1 MLSQQILMTD
11 LLVSECCPNV
21 HADLFLLNKRT
32 RKAQKIRH
40 NGQQI
45 RPMFAYKLDMHM
57 TQPATTLPNTLYV
70 DGACRGNPG
79 KGGWGVYVEYFDGQT
94 AEFCGGEPET
104 TNNRMEL
111 MAAIEGLARTDQQ
124 VPVIVWTDSSYVQ
137 KGISDWIHGW
147 KKKNWRKSDGGA
159 VKNADLWQKLD
170 QLSQSRQID
179 WRWIKGHAGHAG
191 NEKADQ
197 LANQGLETQGASV
210 AFSAT
215 KSQTIASTIQSETA
229 VVKVAKSSSKAPS
242 ASLMDLLL
250 PPEENDDVILDEPE
264 WFAAEE
270 QAEFEANEMNQDISS
285 TPPLFDQDFQEK
297 DVETEQPQVESTP
310 QGIVRTHN
318 TKHLDA
324 FTSSGKRQLIL
335 DTETTGFDP
344 KTGDRIV
351 EIGVIELV
359 NRKLTGNS
367 LHVYLNPQR
376 LVGESENIHGLSDVF
391 LSDKP
396 LFKDIV
402 SELVAFLDGTE
413 VIAHNASFDM
423 KFLDAEMQMAGHP
436 PLTEK
441 VTVTD
446 TLAIAKRKHPGQKNS
461 LDALAKRY
469 EVKERDRTFHG
480 ALLDAEILADVYLL
494 LTGGQVTLDMDSSD
508 DHHANA
514 TQARQIVPR
523 KLAVVKAHADE
534 LELHQTWLKQ
544 LDGGKGGPVS
554 IWHKLEQPQDSLD
567 S

>member
-1 MLSQQILMTD
+1 MIQS
-11 LLVSECCPNV
+11 SP
-21 HADLFLLNKRT
+21 
-32 RKAQKIRH
+32 
-40 NGQQI
+40 
-45 RPMFAYKLDMHM
+45 
-57 TQPATTLPNTLYV
+57 TQSNTLYV

-79 KGGWGVYVEYFDGQT
+79 KGGWGVFVEYADSQT

-111 MAAIEGLARTDQQ
+111 MAAIEGLAHTDAQ
-124 VPVIVWTDSSYVQ
+124 VPVTVWTDSSYVQ
-137 KGISDWIHGW
+137 KGISEWIHGW

-170 QLSQSRQID
+170 QLSQHRKID

-197 LANQGLETQGASV
+197 LANQGLETQGASL
-210 AFSAT
+210 AFSMNKA
-215 KSQTIASTIQSETA
+215 QTMASEITPKIPSIT
-229 VVKVAKSSSKAPS
+229 KVAKTSSKVPS
-242 ASLMDLLL
+242 TSLMDLML
-250 PPEENDDVILDEPE
+250 PPEDDLEIENDQ
-264 WFAAEE
+264 EE
-270 QAEFEANEMNQDISS
+270 QLKEPDWFVAEAHAEFEVNVIIENIPLA
-285 TPPLFDQDFQEK
+285 PLFFDEKNSRDQAAIEDQAQAA
-297 DVETEQPQVESTP
+297 DSAP

-318 TKHLDA
+318 TKRLDA

-376 LVGESENIHGLSDVF
+376 LVGESENIHGLSDAF

-402 SELVAFLDGTE
+402 AELVAFLQGTE

-423 KFLDAEMQMAGHP
+423 KFLDAEMQMAGHA
-436 PLTEK
+436 PLTEI

-446 TLAIAKRKHPGQKNS
+446 TLAMAKRKHPGQKNN

-494 LTGGQVTLDMDSSD
+494 LTGGQVKLDMDSSED
-508 DHHANA
+508 NQAGSN
-514 TQARQIVPR
+514 QAR
-523 KLAVVKAHADE
+523 KLVKRNIPVITAHTDE
-534 LELHQTWLKQ
+534 LELHQQWMQQ

-554 IWHKLEQPQDSLD
+554 IWHKLEQKQD
-567 S
+567 

>member
-1 MLSQQILMTD
+1 
-11 LLVSECCPNV
+11 
-21 HADLFLLNKRT
+21 
-32 RKAQKIRH
+32 
-40 NGQQI
+40 
-45 RPMFAYKLDMHM
+45 M
-57 TQPATTLPNTLYV
+57 TQLTTTQSNTLYV

-79 KGGWGVYVEYFDGQT
+79 KGGWGVYVEYADNQT
-94 AEFCGGEPET
+94 AEFCGGELET

-111 MAAIEGLARTDQQ
+111 MAAIEGLVRTDTQT
-124 VPVIVWTDSSYVQ
+124 PVTVWTDSSYVQ
-137 KGISDWIHGW
+137 KGISEWIHGW

-170 QLSQSRQID
+170 QLSQHRKID

-197 LANQGLETQGASV
+197 LANQGLETQGASL
-210 AFSAT
+210 AFPKNKA
-215 KSQTIASTIQSETA
+215 QTLAAEILPQTPSIIKIAKTTTN
-229 VVKVAKSSSKAPS
+229 PPTT
-242 ASLMDLLL
+242 SLMDLLL
-250 PPEENDDVILDEPE
+250 PPEEDDFAEEYDLEVNDQNKKIDEPD
-264 WFAAEE
+264 WFVAEE
-270 QAEFEANEMNQDISS
+270 QAELEATQVKQTIISGAPLLDEKSIDQKNE
-285 TPPLFDQDFQEK
+285 QEK
-297 DVETEQPQVESTP
+297 P

-318 TKHLDA
+318 TKRLDA
-324 FTSSGKRQLIL
+324 FTTSGKRQLIL

-376 LVGESENIHGLSDVF
+376 LVGESENIHGLSDAF
-391 LSDKP
+391 LTDKP

-402 SELVAFLDGTE
+402 AELVAFLQGTE

-423 KFLDAEMQMAGHP
+423 KFLDAEMQMAGHS
-436 PLTEK
+436 PLTDI

-446 TLAIAKRKHPGQKNS
+446 TLAMAKRKHPGQKNN

-480 ALLDAEILADVYLL
+480 ALLDAEILADVYLQ

-508 DHHANA
+508 DNHVNA
-514 TQARQIVPR
+514 AQAGKFVKRSLSVV
-523 KLAVVKAHADE
+523 LAHDDE
-534 LELHQTWLKQ
+534 LELHRAWLQQ
-544 LDGGKGGPVS
+544 LDGGKGGAVS
-554 IWHKLEQPQDSLD
+554 IWHKIEQQ
-567 S
+567 

>member
-1 MLSQQILMTD
+1 
-11 LLVSECCPNV
+11 
-21 HADLFLLNKRT
+21 
-32 RKAQKIRH
+32 
-40 NGQQI
+40 
-45 RPMFAYKLDMHM
+45 M
-57 TQPATTLPNTLYV
+57 TQQAATQSNTLYV

-79 KGGWGVYVEYFDGQT
+79 KGGWGVYVEYANGQT

-111 MAAIEGLARTDQQ
+111 MAAIEGLARTDAQT
-124 VPVIVWTDSSYVQ
+124 PITVWTDSNYVQ
-137 KGISDWIHGW
+137 KGISEWIHGW

-159 VKNADLWQKLD
+159 VKNAELWQKLD
-170 QLSQSRQID
+170 QLSQNRKID

-210 AFSAT
+210 AFST
-215 KSQTIASTIQSETA
+215 HKSQTIASTMKSETT
-229 VVKVAKSSSKAPS
+229 VTKVAKTSSNTPS
-242 ASLMDLLL
+242 VSLMDLLL
-250 PPEENDDVILDEPE
+250 PPENTNQDELLDEPE
-264 WFAAEE
+264 WFSAEE
-270 QAEFEANEMNQDISS
+270 QAEYEANEINELLAPEPQLFEEQIVDDELSDI
-285 TPPLFDQDFQEK
+285 
-297 DVETEQPQVESTP
+297 ESAP

-318 TKHLDA
+318 TKRLDA

-351 EIGVIELV
+351 EIGVVELV

-402 SELVAFLDGTE
+402 DELEAFLHGTE

-423 KFLDAEMQMAGHP
+423 KFLDAELQMVGRA
-436 PLTEK
+436 PLTDK

-446 TLAIAKRKHPGQKNS
+446 TLAMAKRKHPGQKNN

-480 ALLDAEILADVYLL
+480 ALLDAEILADVYLA
-494 LTGGQVTLDMDSSD
+494 LTGGQVTLDMDSSED
-508 DHHANA
+508 NH
-514 TQARQIVPR
+514 
-523 KLAVVKAHADE
+523 AHASQTRKHIKRTLPVIHAHENE
-534 LELHQTWLKQ
+534 LELHKAWLQQ

-554 IWHKLEQPQDSLD
+554 IWHKLDQSQDS
-567 S
+567 

>member
-1 MLSQQILMTD
+1 
-11 LLVSECCPNV
+11 
-21 HADLFLLNKRT
+21 
-32 RKAQKIRH
+32 
-40 NGQQI
+40 
-45 RPMFAYKLDMHM
+45 M
-57 TQPATTLPNTLYV
+57 TQTAAAQSNTLYV

-79 KGGWGVYVEYFDGQT
+79 KGGWGVYVEYADGQT

-111 MAAIEGLARTDQQ
+111 MAAIEGLARTDAQI
-124 VPVIVWTDSSYVQ
+124 PVTERTDSSYVQ
-137 KGISDWIHGW
+137 KGISEWIHGW

-170 QLSQSRQID
+170 QLSHQRKID

-197 LANQGLETQGASV
+197 LANQGLETQGASL
-210 AFSAT
+210 AFST
-215 KSQTIASTIQSETA
+215 VKSQTIASEITPKTPSIT
-229 VVKVAKSSSKAPS
+229 KVAKTSSNAPS

-250 PPEENDDVILDEPE
+250 PPEDDLEIENDQEELFDEPE
-264 WFAAEE
+264 WFAAED
-270 QAEFEANEMNQDISS
+270 QAEFEANEINETLASEPQLFEEETAVEISETKQPEAES
-285 TPPLFDQDFQEK
+285 APL
-297 DVETEQPQVESTP
+297 
-310 QGIVRTHN
+310 GIVRTHN
-318 TKHLDA
+318 TKRLDA
-324 FTSSGKRQLIL
+324 FTTSGKRQLIL

-376 LVGESENIHGLSDVF
+376 LVGESENIHGLSDAF

-402 SELVAFLDGTE
+402 AELIAFLQGTE

-423 KFLDAEMQMAGHP
+423 KFLDAEMQMAGHA
-436 PLTEK
+436 PLTDI

-446 TLAIAKRKHPGQKNS
+446 TLAMAKRKHPGQKNN

-494 LTGGQVTLDMDSSD
+494 LTGGQVKLDMDSSEEND
-508 DHHANA
+508 ANA
-514 TQARQIVPR
+514 TQTRQLVKRSLP
-523 KLAVVKAHADE
+523 VVTAHADE
-534 LELHQTWLKQ
+534 LELHQAWLKQ
-544 LDGGKGGPVS
+544 MDGGKGGPVS
-554 IWHKLEQPQDSLD
+554 IWHKLEQSQES
-567 S
+567 

>member
-1 MLSQQILMTD
+1 
-11 LLVSECCPNV
+11 
-21 HADLFLLNKRT
+21 
-32 RKAQKIRH
+32 
-40 NGQQI
+40 
-45 RPMFAYKLDMHM
+45 M
-57 TQPATTLPNTLYV
+57 TQPAAAQSNTLYV

-79 KGGWGVYVEYFDGQT
+79 KGGWGVYVEYDDGQT

-111 MAAIEGLARTDQQ
+111 MAAIEGLARTDAQI
-124 VPVIVWTDSSYVQ
+124 PVTVWTDSSYVQ
-137 KGISDWIHGW
+137 KGISEWIHGW

-170 QLSQSRQID
+170 QLSQNRKID

-197 LANQGLETQGASV
+197 LANQGLETQGASL
-210 AFSAT
+210 AFST
-215 KSQTIASTIQSETA
+215 NKSQTIASEMKTEPT
-229 VVKVAKSSSKAPS
+229 VTKVAKASTKAPS
-242 ASLMDLLL
+242 SSLMDLLL
-250 PPEENDDVILDEPE
+250 PPEDHYEEGNDQDETLDEPE
-264 WFAAEE
+264 WLAAEE
-270 QAEFEANEMNQDISS
+270 QAEFEANEINEALPQE
-285 TPPLFDQDFQEK
+285 PQLFEE
-297 DVETEQPQVESTP
+297 ETAEQEQPQAESAP

-318 TKHLDA
+318 TTRLDA

-376 LVGESENIHGLSDVF
+376 LVGESENIHGLSDAF

-402 SELVAFLDGTE
+402 AELVTFLQGTE

-423 KFLDAEMQMAGHP
+423 KFLDAEMQMAGHA
-436 PLTEK
+436 PLTDI

-446 TLAIAKRKHPGQKNS
+446 TLAMAKRKHPGQKNN

-494 LTGGQVTLDMDSSD
+494 LTGGQVKLDMDSSEEND
-508 DHHANA
+508 ANA
-514 TQARQIVPR
+514 TQAR
-523 KLAVVKAHADE
+523 KLVKRSLPIVKAHENE
-534 LELHQTWLKQ
+534 LELHNAWLQ
-544 LDGGKGGPVS
+544 QMDGGKGGPVS
-554 IWHKLEQPQDSLD
+554 IWHKLEQKQDS
-567 S
+567 

>member
-1 MLSQQILMTD
+1 
-11 LLVSECCPNV
+11 
-21 HADLFLLNKRT
+21 
-32 RKAQKIRH
+32 
-40 NGQQI
+40 
-45 RPMFAYKLDMHM
+45 M
-57 TQPATTLPNTLYV
+57 TQPAAAQSNTLYV

-79 KGGWGVYVEYFDGQT
+79 KGGWGVYVEYADGQT
-94 AEFCGGEPET
+94 TAFCGGEPET

-111 MAAIEGLARTDQQ
+111 MAAIEGLARTDAQI
-124 VPVIVWTDSSYVQ
+124 PVTVWTDSSYVQ
-137 KGISDWIHGW
+137 KGISEWIHGW

-170 QLSQSRQID
+170 QLSQHRKID

-197 LANQGLETQGASV
+197 LANQGLETQGASL
-210 AFSAT
+210 AFSTA
-215 KSQTIASTIQSETA
+215 KAQTIASDISPKTPSIT
-229 VVKVAKSSSKAPS
+229 KVAKAPS
-242 ASLMDLLL
+242 ASLMDLML
-250 PPEENDDVILDEPE
+250 PPEDDLELDNDQDELLDEPE
-264 WFAAEE
+264 WFATEE
-270 QAEFEANEMNQDISS
+270 QQSA
-285 TPPLFDQDFQEK
+285 
-297 DVETEQPQVESTP
+297 DVAP

-318 TKHLDA
+318 TKRLDA
-324 FTSSGKRQLIL
+324 FTTSGKRQLIL

-376 LVGESENIHGLSDVF
+376 FVGESENIHGLSDAF

-402 SELVAFLDGTE
+402 AELVAFLQGTE

-423 KFLDAEMQMAGHP
+423 KFLDAEMQMAGHA
-436 PLTEK
+436 PLTGI

-446 TLAIAKRKHPGQKNS
+446 TLAMAKRKHPGQKNN

-494 LTGGQVTLDMDSSD
+494 LTGGQVKLDMDSSED
-508 DHHANA
+508 NNANA
-514 TQARQIVPR
+514 AQAGKSVKRSLP
-523 KLAVVKAHADE
+523 VVKAHDDE
-534 LELHQTWLKQ
+534 LELHSAWLQ
-544 LDGGKGGPVS
+544 QMDGGKGGPIS
-554 IWHKLEQPQDSLD
+554 IWHKLEQTQDS
-567 S
+567 

>member
-1 MLSQQILMTD
+1 
-11 LLVSECCPNV
+11 
-21 HADLFLLNKRT
+21 
-32 RKAQKIRH
+32 
-40 NGQQI
+40 
-45 RPMFAYKLDMHM
+45 M
-57 TQPATTLPNTLYV
+57 TQPATTQSNTIYV

-79 KGGWGVYVEYFDGQT
+79 KGGWGVYVEYADSQT

-111 MAAIEGLARTDQQ
+111 MAAIEGLARTDAQI
-124 VPVIVWTDSSYVQ
+124 PVTVWTDSNYVQ
-137 KGISDWIHGW
+137 KGISEWIHGW

-170 QLSQSRQID
+170 LLSQHRKID

-197 LANQGLETQGASV
+197 LANLGLETQGASL
-210 AFSAT
+210 AFSTNKA
-215 KSQTIASTIQSETA
+215 QTIASDISSKTPSIT
-229 VVKVAKSSSKAPS
+229 KVAKTAPS
-242 ASLMDLLL
+242 TSLMDLML
-250 PPEENDDVILDEPE
+250 PPEESDHEELLDEPE
-264 WFAAEE
+264 WFMAED
-270 QAEFEANEMNQDISS
+270 QAEFESNEINE
-285 TPPLFDQDFQEK
+285 TLEPEPNLFDEEK
-297 DVETEQPQVESTP
+297 IEDEVKAEDLAP

-318 TKHLDA
+318 TKRLDA
-324 FTSSGKRQLIL
+324 FTTSGKRQLIL

-376 LVGESENIHGLSDVF
+376 LVGESENIHGLSDAF

-396 LFKDIV
+396 LFKDV
-402 SELVAFLDGTE
+402 VAELVAFLKGTE

-423 KFLDAEMQMAGHP
+423 KFLDAEMQMAGHS
-436 PLTEK
+436 PLTEI

-446 TLAIAKRKHPGQKNS
+446 TLAMAKRKHPGQKNN

-494 LTGGQVTLDMDSSD
+494 LTGGQVTLDMDSSEEND
-508 DHHANA
+508 ANVSQ
-514 TQARQIVPR
+514 TR
-523 KLAVVKAHADE
+523 KLVKRSLPVVKAHDDE
-534 LELHQTWLKQ
+534 LELHIAWLKQ
-544 LDGGKGGPVS
+544 MDGGKGGPVS
-554 IWHKLEQPQDSLD
+554 IWHKLETSQQDS
-567 S
+567 

>member
-1 MLSQQILMTD
+1 
-11 LLVSECCPNV
+11 
-21 HADLFLLNKRT
+21 
-32 RKAQKIRH
+32 
-40 NGQQI
+40 
-45 RPMFAYKLDMHM
+45 M
-57 TQPATTLPNTLYV
+57 TQPATTQSNTLYV

-79 KGGWGVYVEYFDGQT
+79 KGGWGVYVEYADSQT

-111 MAAIEGLARTDQQ
+111 MAAIEGLARTDAQI
-124 VPVIVWTDSSYVQ
+124 PVTVWTDSSYVQ
-137 KGISDWIHGW
+137 KGISEWIHGW

-170 QLSQSRQID
+170 QLSQHRKID

-197 LANQGLETQGASV
+197 LANQGLETQGASL
-210 AFSAT
+210 AFST
-215 KSQTIASTIQSETA
+215 NKSQTIASEITPKIPSIT
-229 VVKVAKSSSKAPS
+229 KVAKTAPS
-242 ASLMDLLL
+242 TSLMDLLL
-250 PPEENDDVILDEPE
+250 PPEESDQDELLDEPE
-264 WFAAEE
+264 WFAAED
-270 QAEFEANEMNQDISS
+270 QAEFEANEINETLEPEAQ
-285 TPPLFDQDFQEK
+285 LFDEEK
-297 DVETEQPQVESTP
+297 IEDEVKAEDSAP

-318 TKHLDA
+318 TKRLDA
-324 FTSSGKRQLIL
+324 FTTSGKRQLIL

-376 LVGESENIHGLSDVF
+376 LVGESENIHGLSDAF
-391 LSDKP
+391 LFDKP
-396 LFKDIV
+396 LFKDV
-402 SELVAFLDGTE
+402 VAELVAFLQGTE

-423 KFLDAEMQMAGHP
+423 KFLDAEMQMAGHA
-436 PLTEK
+436 PLSDI

-446 TLAIAKRKHPGQKNS
+446 TLAMAKRKHPGQKNN

-494 LTGGQVTLDMDSSD
+494 LTGGQVKLDMDSSEEND
-508 DHHANA
+508 AN
-514 TQARQIVPR
+514 TSQAR
-523 KLAVVKAHADE
+523 KLVKRSLSVVKAHDDE
-534 LELHQTWLKQ
+534 LELHNAWLKQ
-544 LDGGKGGPVS
+544 MDGGKGGPVS
-554 IWHKLEQPQDSLD
+554 IWHKLETTQQDS
-567 S
+567 